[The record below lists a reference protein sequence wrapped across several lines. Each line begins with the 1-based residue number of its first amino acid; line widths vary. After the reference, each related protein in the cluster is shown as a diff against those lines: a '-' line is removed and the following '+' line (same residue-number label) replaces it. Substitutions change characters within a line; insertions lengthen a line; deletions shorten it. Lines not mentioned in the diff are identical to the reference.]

1 VNDTVVRRLAI
12 VGAPSSAGAY
22 APGQERAPG
31 ALRDAGLVA
40 ALAGVGWTVDDR
52 GDVEGVR
59 WMPDLEDPL
68 AANCGAAARVASDVA
83 ASVRDALT
91 DGAGRVLVLGGDCTV
106 GVGAVAGLAERGR
119 VGLIYLDLHADLNVP
134 DETSDGALDW
144 MGVAHLLALDGTR
157 PELSDVGVRT
167 PLLAGDDVVLVGFEA
182 DHATAFEL
190 AAIAEHGLTVVT
202 LADLAADPA
211 GAARRA
217 LAALADCDVLAVHL
231 DIDLVD
237 FLTLP
242 LSENVERDGG
252 VTLDVALAALST
264 AAAHP
269 RCATVTLTE
278 INPDHGAPDGAT
290 LRTLIAGVAGALRP
304 G

>member
-1 VNDTVVRRLAI
+1 AD
-12 VGAPSSAGAY
+12 
-22 APGQERAPG
+22 
-31 ALRDAGLVA
+31 
-40 ALAGVGWTVDDR
+40 
-52 GDVEGVR
+52 
-59 WMPDLEDPL
+59 
-68 AANCGAAARVASDVA
+68 GAA
-83 ASVRDALT
+83 
-91 DGAGRVLVLGGDCTV
+91 RVLVLGGDCTV
-106 GVGAVAGLAERGR
+106 GLGAVAGLADRGR
-119 VGLIYLDLHADLNVP
+119 VGLIYFDLHADLNVP
-134 DETSDGALDW
+134 DATSDGTLDW

-157 PELSDVGVRT
+157 PQLRDVGVRT
-167 PLLAGDDVVLVGFEA
+167 PLLAGADVALVGFQA
-182 DHATAFEL
+182 DAATAFEL

-252 VTLDVALAALST
+252 VTLDVALKALSA

-278 INPDHGAPDGAT
+278 VNPDHGAADGST
-290 LRTLIAGVAGALRP
+290 LRTLIAGVAGAL
-304 G
+304 

>member
-1 VNDTVVRRLAI
+1 MGAGSRLTV

-40 ALAGVGWTVDDR
+40 ALEGAGWAVADR
-52 GDVEGVR
+52 GDVPAHR
-59 WMPDLEDPL
+59 WAPDRGDPHAANL
-68 AANCGAAARVASDVA
+68 AAVARVAADVA
-83 ASVRDALT
+83 AEVGAALD
-91 DGAGRVLVLGGDCTV
+91 DGAHRVLLLGGDCTV
-106 GVGAVAGLAERGR
+106 GLGAVSGLAARGR
-119 VGLIYLDLHADLNVP
+119 VGLIYMDLHADLNVP
-134 DETSDGALDW
+134 DATADGALDW
-144 MGVAHLLALDGTR
+144 MGVAHALALDGTR
-157 PELSDVGVRT
+157 PELRDVGPHT
-167 PLLAGDDVVLVGFEA
+167 PLLDGADVVLVGFDA
-182 DHATAFEL
+182 DYATASEL

-202 LADLAADPA
+202 LADLAGDPA

-217 LAALADCDVLAVHL
+217 LASLAACDAIAVHL

-237 FLTLP
+237 FLELP

-252 VTLDVALAALST
+252 VTLDVALRALAV

-269 RCATVTLTE
+269 RCQTVTLTE

-290 LRTLIAGVAGALRP
+290 LRELIAGLAGALKP
-304 G
+304 GC

>member
-1 VNDTVVRRLAI
+1 VSGPGRLTI

-40 ALAGVGWTVDDR
+40 ALEGAGWTVEDR
-52 GDVEGVR
+52 GDVDEVR
-59 WMPDLEDPL
+59 WAPDGDDPR
-68 AANCGAAARVASDVA
+68 AANCDSAARVAGDVA
-83 ASVRDALT
+83 TGVRDALA
-91 DGAGRVLVLGGDCTV
+91 DGAERVLVLGGDCTV
-106 GVGAVAGLAERGR
+106 GVGAVAGLAGHGR
-119 VGLIYLDLHADLNVP
+119 VGVIYLDLHADLNVP
-134 DETSDGALDW
+134 DAVVDGALDW
-144 MGVAHLLALDGTR
+144 MSVAHLLALDGTR
-157 PELSDVGVRT
+157 PALRDVGLRT
-167 PLLAGDDVVLVGFEA
+167 PLLSPGEIVLVGLDA

-190 AAIAEHGLTVVT
+190 AAIAEHGVTTVT
-202 LADLAADPA
+202 LADLAADPK

-231 DIDLVD
+231 DVDLVD

-242 LSENVERDGG
+242 LSENVDRDGG
-252 VTLDVALAALST
+252 VTLDVALAALKV

-278 INPDHGAPDGAT
+278 INPDHGAADGAD
-290 LRTLIAGVAGALRP
+290 LRTLIAGLAGALRP
-304 G
+304 GG